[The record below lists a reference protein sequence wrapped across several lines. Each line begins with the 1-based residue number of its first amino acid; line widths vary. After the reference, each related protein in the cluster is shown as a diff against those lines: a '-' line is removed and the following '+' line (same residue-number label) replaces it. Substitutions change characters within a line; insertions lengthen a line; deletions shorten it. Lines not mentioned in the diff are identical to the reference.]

1 MNNPSKKNLLVC
13 DCIGTQSIDAE
24 TIGNTLDVSVSKV
37 CSTLCTSQLA
47 IAEKAMLSGDTMIA
61 CQQERHVFEELADDM
76 DVDRPVFVDIRDRAG
91 WSEDKRSATGK
102 MAALIADAEFAIP
115 ATKAI
120 DVESTGICLIIG
132 EADVAFAAAQHL
144 KDALAVTVLLSPD
157 ADPGSG
163 TERGY
168 DVVYGKLASA
178 TGALGNFKIKI
189 DAFQERIPGGRGVP
203 AFTEQKDGAASNCD
217 IVLDLSGGNP
227 LFPAHEKRE
236 GYLRADPKSAEAKLS
251 AILEAIQLK
260 GTFEK
265 PLYVRMDEPLC
276 AHSRAQKT
284 GCTRC
289 LDLCPTGAISP
300 AGEHVVVDPM
310 VCAGCGMCSAVC
322 PSGAISYDAP
332 PVSVVFKRMEKLAT
346 TFRKLS
352 KDAPRL
358 LIHDETF
365 GAELIRLSAR
375 YGKGLPADV
384 IPMEVSA
391 LAAFGHAEALAAL
404 GSGFAGVCVLTSP
417 TTEKDG
423 LALQVEIANA
433 ISGREAISICEPSEP
448 DALDAFLWNGIDGV
462 GVAQPILP
470 LGTRR
475 QVTRLSAKAL
485 NEPDAVIGLPA
496 GAPYGSVNLNTDACT
511 LCLSCVSL
519 CPSGAL
525 TENPDLPQ
533 LRFQEDA
540 CLQCGICVNICP
552 EKAVTLEPRLNLA
565 DEALSQ
571 VVLHEEEPFAC
582 ISCGALFGVRSTV
595 MRITEQLAGKHS
607 MFVDDNAARMIQMCD
622 NCRVNANFHS
632 DNNPFASGER
642 PKVRTSADY
651 QQSKRRDH

>member
-1 MNNPSKKNLLVC
+1 MNKPSKKNLLVC

-24 TIGNTLDVSVSKV
+24 AIGNALDVSVLKV
-37 CSTLCTSQLA
+37 CNTLCTTQLA
-47 IAEKAMLSGDTMIA
+47 IAEKAILSGNAMIA

-76 DVDRPVFVDIRDRAG
+76 GVDQPVFVDIRDRAG
-91 WSEDKRSATGK
+91 WSEDKRSPTGK
-102 MAALIADAEFAIP
+102 MAALIADATLAIP
-115 ATKAI
+115 ATKTV
-120 DVESTGICLIIG
+120 DVESSGTCLIIG
-132 EADVAFAAAQHL
+132 EADIAFSAAQHL
-144 KDALAVTVLLSPD
+144 KEALAVTVLLSPD
-157 ADPGSG
+157 ADPGTG

-178 TGALGNFKIKI
+178 TGALGNFNIKI

-203 AFTEQKDGAASNCD
+203 AFTEPKDGAASNCD

-227 LFPAHEKRE
+227 LFSAHEKRE

-265 PLYVRMDEPLC
+265 PLYVRLDEPLC

-300 AGEHVVVDPM
+300 AGEHVAVDPM

-332 PVSVVFKRMEKLAT
+332 PVSAIFKRMENLAT

-375 YGKGLPADV
+375 YGKGLPVDV
-384 IPMEVSA
+384 IPMAVPA
-391 LAAFGHAEALAAL
+391 LAVFGHAEMLAAL
-404 GSGFAGVCVLTSP
+404 GSGFASVCVLVSP
-417 TTEKDG
+417 TTEQEG
-423 LALQVEIANA
+423 LPLQVEIANA
-433 ISGREAISICEPSEP
+433 ISGREAISVFEPSEP
-448 DALDAFLWNGIDGV
+448 DALDGFLWDGANGV
-462 GVAQPILP
+462 SVAQPVLP

-485 NEPDAVIGLPA
+485 NEPDAVIRLPA
-496 GAPYGSVNLNTDACT
+496 GAPYGSVDLNTEACT

-582 ISCGALFGVRSTV
+582 INCGALFGVRSTV
-595 MRITEQLAGKHS
+595 LRITEQLAGKHS
-607 MFVDDNAARMIQMCD
+607 MFADDNAARMIQMCD

-632 DNNPFASGER
+632 ENNPLSSGER
-642 PKVRTSADY
+642 PKVRTTADY